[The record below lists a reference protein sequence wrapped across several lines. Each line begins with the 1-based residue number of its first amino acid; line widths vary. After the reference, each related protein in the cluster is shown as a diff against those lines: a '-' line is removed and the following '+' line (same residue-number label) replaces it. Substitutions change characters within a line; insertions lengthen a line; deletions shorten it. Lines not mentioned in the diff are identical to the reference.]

1 MFVTALPG
9 CGSERGSLGAEP
21 RTAAVVSVFGLAA
34 ASVIQGDGGDAFLAD
49 RGYDVQRWVR
59 LRS

>member
-49 RGYDVQRWVR
+49 RG
-59 LRS
+59 